1 MENKETLSNPQAS
14 YLTKLK
20 GVIFWSLIRHKY
32 LVPVFSVAQAAFA
45 IAIICGMALFLP
57 QLDDTS
63 VVYLSSGALTLG
75 MIAVG
80 CVLAPQI
87 VSEAKQNGIFE
98 YQRTLPVS
106 RSIILLADI
115 IIWGIASVPGVIMG
129 CIASVLRFD
138 INLNIT
144 GQSCLIIL
152 LTQFT
157 LICIGFC
164 IAYWLPP
171 SAMAL
176 ATQVIM
182 IVGLLFSPITYPAE
196 RLPEWS
202 MYIYNVLPFVPISN
216 LIRSALFLAKSISLS
231 DLIVVVFWAVVAF
244 ILSLCALSKKE

>member
-87 VSEAKQNGIFE
+87 VSEANK
-98 YQRTLPVS
+98 
-106 RSIILLADI
+106 
-115 IIWGIASVPGVIMG
+115 MG
-129 CIASVLRFD
+129 Y
-138 INLNIT
+138 LNIKERF
-144 GQSCLIIL
+144 
-152 LTQFT
+152 QF
-157 LICIGFC
+157 
-164 IAYWLPP
+164 
-171 SAMAL
+171 
-176 ATQVIM
+176 Q
-182 IVGLLFSPITYPAE
+182 E
-196 RLPEWS
+196 
-202 MYIYNVLPFVPISN
+202 
-216 LIRSALFLAKSISLS
+216 ALF
-231 DLIVVVFWAVVAF
+231 
-244 ILSLCALSKKE
+244 C

>member
-1 MENKETLSNPQAS
+1 MINKEILSKPKIH

-20 GVIFWSLIRHKY
+20 GVIVWSLIRHKY
-32 LVPVFSVAQAAFA
+32 LVPVFSVAQAAFSV
-45 IAIICGMALFLP
+45 AIICGMALFLP
-57 QLDDTS
+57 RLDDRS
-63 VVYLSSGALTLG
+63 IVYLASGVVTLG

-87 VSEAKQNGIFE
+87 VSEGKQNGVFE

-106 RSIILLADI
+106 RSIILLADL
-115 IIWGIASVPGVIMG
+115 IIWGIASLPGVIMG
-129 CIASVLRFD
+129 CVASVLRFN

-144 GQSCLIIL
+144 VQSCLVIV

-157 LICIGFC
+157 MICIGFC

-171 SAMAL
+171 NTMAL

-182 IVGLLFSPITYPAE
+182 IGGLLFSPITYPAE

-202 MYIYNVLPFVPISN
+202 MYIYNVLPFVPVSN
-216 LIRSALFLAKSISLS
+216 LIRKVLFLAKPIVRS
-231 DLIVVVFWAVVAF
+231 DLMVVVFWAVVAF
-244 ILSLCALSKKE
+244 GLSLCALSKKE

>member
-1 MENKETLSNPQAS
+1 MVNEEILSKPKVS
-14 YLTKLK
+14 YFTKLK
-20 GVIFWSLIRHKY
+20 GVILWSLIRHKY
-32 LVPVFSVAQAAFA
+32 LVPVFSVAQAAFSV
-45 IAIICGMALFLP
+45 AIICGMALFLP

-63 VVYLSSGALTLG
+63 VVYLASGALTLG

-87 VSEAKQNGIFE
+87 VSEGKQNGIFE

-115 IIWGIASVPGVIMG
+115 IIWGIASLPGVIMG
-129 CIASVLRFD
+129 CVASMLRFD

-144 GQSCLIIL
+144 VQSCLVIL

-157 LICIGFC
+157 MICIGFC

-171 SAMAL
+171 NAMAL

-182 IVGLLFSPITYPAE
+182 IGGLLFSPITYPAE

-202 MYIYNVLPFVPISN
+202 MYIYNVLPFVPMSN
-216 LIRSALFLAKSISLS
+216 LIRASLFLTKPMDVS
-231 DLIVVVFWAVVAF
+231 DLIVVIFWAVAAF
-244 ILSLCALSKKE
+244 VFSLCALSKKE

>member
-106 RSIILLADI
+106 
-115 IIWGIASVPGVIMG
+115 
-129 CIASVLRFD
+129 
-138 INLNIT
+138 
-144 GQSCLIIL
+144 SCLL
-152 LTQFT
+152 YTS
-157 LICIGFC
+157 
-164 IAYWLPP
+164 P
-171 SAMAL
+171 S
-176 ATQVIM
+176 
-182 IVGLLFSPITYPAE
+182 P
-196 RLPEWS
+196 R
-202 MYIYNVLPFVPISN
+202 
-216 LIRSALFLAKSISLS
+216 
-231 DLIVVVFWAVVAF
+231 D
-244 ILSLCALSKKE
+244 

>member
-1 MENKETLSNPQAS
+1 MKNKETLSKSQVS
-14 YLTKLK
+14 YLKKLK
-20 GVIFWSLIRHKY
+20 GVIFWSMIRHKY
-32 LVPVFSVAQAAFA
+32 LLPIFSVAQAAFA
-45 IAIICGMALFLP
+45 FAIIFGMSLFLP

-87 VSEAKQNGIFE
+87 VSETKQNGMFE

-106 RSIILLADI
+106 RSIILLSDI

-138 INLNIT
+138 IKLSIT
-144 GQSCLIIL
+144 GQSCLMIL

-164 IAYWLPP
+164 IAYWLSP

-176 ATQVIM
+176 TTQVIM
-182 IVGLLFSPITYPAE
+182 IGGLLFSPITYPAE

-202 MYIYNVLPFVPISN
+202 MYIYNILPFVPISN
-216 LIRSALFLAKSISLS
+216 LIRSVLFLSKSVNLS
-231 DLIVVVFWAVVAF
+231 DLIIVVFWAVVAF
-244 ILSLCALSKKE
+244 ILSFCALSKRE